1 MVNEKKQNTSPF
13 RVKKVGDKYEYDF
26 VSYDE
31 WEKIMTNEDENC
43 EDDYKMDENYKM
55 IKLKDLISEDVDKD
69 IKKNIDEIG
78 RLDNEID
85 ELQKKLKPLRSRY
98 GDLLDNL
105 LPILNS
111 LGKEQVKTQN
121 YIFKIVRKGYERQS
135 FQYKEGFNRA
145 LDKVNSNIRLILKQ
159 ILDDTKKMVK
169 VAPSIQVSPIEIR
182 EISFK
187 NWVKKFARK
196 VLRKIMPKL
205 KSVMMANRDLR
216 KFV

>member
-1 MVNEKKQNTSPF
+1 MNE
-13 RVKKVGDKYEYDF
+13 
-26 VSYDE
+26 
-31 WEKIMTNEDENC
+31 
-43 EDDYKMDENYKM
+43 M
-55 IKLKDLISEDVDKD
+55 IKLKDLISEDIDKD

-78 RLDNEID
+78 RLDSEID
-85 ELQKKLKPLRSRY
+85 ELQKKMKPLRNRY
-98 GDLLDNL
+98 GELVDNL

-216 KFV
+216 RFV